1 MQPPVTIEEA
11 NSSPKTQVAGLGTK
25 GIFSSLV
32 QMADR
37 EFLASAKLLAERAR
51 FVTGASG
58 VAVAFEEDGRF
69 IYRVLCGNSGHG
81 PGTPVNLA
89 SKAVRQCIENRQTT
103 RGSTSIGDNTSFA
116 LCVPILERQYL
127 AGFFEVSAGH
137 DFSDNDIQTVTR
149 LAEIIITALEHQE
162 AARSTESQLLTENQL
177 LNESMVHP
185 VPDNPGKPEIP
196 TLWHAEGQ
204 APSLPEVE
212 QPALPITSVSAC
224 RSCGFPVSPGR
235 LLCLDCEARLP
246 SPDFVPKNEMFSK
259 QPQESWISAH
269 GYTIASLIVTALA
282 AAIIYWLR

>member
-1 MQPPVTIEEA
+1 MQQPVTIEEA
-11 NSSPKTQVAGLGTK
+11 NSSPKPQVAGPGSK
-25 GIFSSLV
+25 GSFPSLI

-51 FVTGASG
+51 FVTGASS
-58 VAVAFEEDGRF
+58 VAVAFEDDGKF

-81 PGTPVNLA
+81 PGTTVNLA

-103 RGSTSIGDNTSFA
+103 RGSTVMEDNTSFA
-116 LCVPILERQYL
+116 LCVPILKRQDL

-162 AARSTESQLLTENQL
+162 AARSTESQLL
-177 LNESMVHP
+177 NESVIKS
-185 VPDNPGKPEIP
+185 VPDNPAKPELP
-196 TLWHAEGQ
+196 TLWHADGQ

-212 QPALPITSVSAC
+212 QPAPPITSVSAC

-235 LLCLDCEARLP
+235 VLCLDCEARLP
-246 SPDFVPKNEMFSK
+246 SSDFLPKNEMFS
-259 QPQESWISAH
+259 QPPQESWISAH

>member
-1 MQPPVTIEEA
+1 MQHAVTIEEA
-11 NSSPKTQVAGLGTK
+11 NSSPKTQDAGLGSR

-58 VAVAFEEDGRF
+58 VAVAFKEDGRF
-69 IYRVLCGNSGHG
+69 IYRVLCGNSGHE
-81 PGTPVNLA
+81 PGTSVNLA
-89 SKAVRQCIENRQTT
+89 NKAVRQCMENRQTT
-103 RGSTSIGDNTSFA
+103 RGSTSIDGNTSFA
-116 LCVPILERQYL
+116 LCVPILKKQDL
-127 AGFFEVSAGH
+127 AGFFEVSAAH

-149 LAEIIITALEHQE
+149 LAEFIITSLEHQE
-162 AARSTESQLLTENQL
+162 AARSTESQLL
-177 LNESMVHP
+177 NESVTAS
-185 VPDNPGKPEIP
+185 VPDNPAKPEVT

-204 APSLPEVE
+204 VPSQPQVE
-212 QPALPITSVSAC
+212 HAALPITSVSAC

-235 LLCLDCEARLP
+235 VLCLDCEAHLP
-246 SPDFVPKNEMFSK
+246 SPDSVPKNEMFSQ

-282 AAIIYWLR
+282 AVIIYWLR